1 LLAKLFKSLRRYLM
15 AGLLIWLPLAL
26 TTLIVLFLLRF
37 ADRALL
43 LLPAEYKEWLP
54 PVPGLGALLAIFILL
69 LTGFLGANLLG
80 RRMVRFYENVLHRIP
95 LVRSVYGAIK
105 HFAEIVF
112 SEKGTSFK
120 KVMLIEFPRSG
131 LYSICFLTSEDVR
144 EVQERTEDDVITVFM
159 PTTPNPT
166 TGFMMFVARKDT
178 IELDMS
184 VEEALKMI
192 ISLGVVV
199 PQWQNPDP
207 GRPLARF
214 PGRP

>member
-1 LLAKLFKSLRRYLM
+1 M
-15 AGLLIWLPLAL
+15 AGILIWLPLAL
-26 TTLIVLFLLRF
+26 TILIFLFLLRF
-37 ADRALL
+37 ADQALL
-43 LLPAEYKEWLP
+43 LVPARYKEWLP
-54 PVPGLGALLAIFILL
+54 PVPGLGALLAVFILL

-80 RRMVRFYENVLHRIP
+80 QRMVRFYENVLHRIP

-112 SEKGTSFK
+112 SEGGTSFK
-120 KVMLIEFPRSG
+120 KVLLIEFPRPG

-166 TGFMMFVARKDT
+166 TGFMMFVARKHT
-178 IELDMS
+178 VELDMS
-184 VEEALKMI
+184 VEEALKMV

-199 PQWQNPDP
+199 PQWQNPHPD
-207 GRPLARF
+207 RPLARF

>member
-1 LLAKLFKSLRRYLM
+1 LPTKLFKSLRRYLM
-15 AGLLIWLPLAL
+15 AGLLIWLPLA
-26 TTLIVLFLLRF
+26 TTILIFLFLLQF

-43 LLPAEYKEWLP
+43 LLPARYQEWLP
-54 PVPGLGALLAIFILL
+54 PVPGLGVLLALLILL
-69 LTGFLGANLLG
+69 MTGFLGANLLG
-80 RRMVRFYENVLHRIP
+80 QRMVRFYENVLHRIP

-112 SEKGTSFK
+112 SEEGTSFK
-120 KVMLIEFPRSG
+120 KVLLIEFPRPG

-144 EVQERTEDDVITVFM
+144 EVQHRTEDDVVTVFM

-178 IELDMS
+178 VELDMS

-199 PQWQNPDP
+199 PQWQIPEP
-207 GRPLARF
+207 GRLLARF

>member
-1 LLAKLFKSLRRYLM
+1 MFGKIFKALRRYLM
-15 AGLLIWLPLAL
+15 AGILIWLPLAL
-26 TTLIVLFLLRF
+26 TILIFLFLLRF
-37 ADRALL
+37 ADQALL
-43 LLPAEYKEWLP
+43 LVPARYKEWLP
-54 PVPGLGALLAIFILL
+54 PVPGLGALLAVLILL

-80 RRMVRFYENVLHRIP
+80 QRMVRFYEKVLHRIP

-112 SEKGTSFK
+112 SEEGTSFK
-120 KVMLIEFPRSG
+120 KVLLIEFPRPG

-144 EVQERTEDDVITVFM
+144 EVQQRTADDVVTVFM

-184 VEEALKMI
+184 VEEALKMV

-199 PQWQNPDP
+199 PPWQHPHPD
-207 GRPLARF
+207 RPLARF

>member
-1 LLAKLFKSLRRYLM
+1 M
-15 AGLLIWLPLAL
+15 AGILIWLPLAL
-26 TTLIVLFLLRF
+26 TILIFLFLLRF
-37 ADRALL
+37 ADQALL
-43 LLPAEYKEWLP
+43 LVPARYKEWLP
-54 PVPGLGALLAIFILL
+54 PVPGLGALLAVLILL

-80 RRMVRFYENVLHRIP
+80 QRMVRFYEKVLHRIP

-112 SEKGTSFK
+112 SEGGTSFK
-120 KVMLIEFPRSG
+120 KVLLIEFPRPG
-131 LYSICFLTSEDVR
+131 LYSICFLTAEDVQ
-144 EVQERTEDDVITVFM
+144 EVQHRTGDDVVTVFM

-184 VEEALKMI
+184 VEEALKLI

-199 PQWQNPDP
+199 PRWVNPHPD
-207 GRPLARF
+207 RPLARF

>member
-1 LLAKLFKSLRRYLM
+1 LLTKLFKELRRYLM

-26 TTLIVLFLLRF
+26 TILIFLFLLRF
-37 ADRALL
+37 ADQALL
-43 LLPAEYKEWLP
+43 LVPARYKEWLP
-54 PVPGLGALLAIFILL
+54 PVPGLGALLAVLILL
-69 LTGFLGANLLG
+69 FTGFLGANLLG
-80 RRMVRFYENVLHRIP
+80 QRMVRFYENVMHRIP

-112 SEKGTSFK
+112 SESGTSFK
-120 KVMLIEFPRSG
+120 KVMLIEFPRKG

-184 VEEALKMI
+184 VEEALKMV

-199 PQWQNPDP
+199 PQWNNPHPD
-207 GRPLARF
+207 RPLARF
-214 PGRP
+214 SGRP

>member
-1 LLAKLFKSLRRYLM
+1 LLGQLFKALRRYLM
-15 AGLLIWLPLAL
+15 AGILIWLPLAL
-26 TTLIVLFLLRF
+26 TILIFLFLLRF
-37 ADRALL
+37 ADQALL
-43 LLPAEYKEWLP
+43 LVPARYKEWLP
-54 PVPGLGALLAIFILL
+54 PVPGLGALLAFLILL

-80 RRMVRFYENVLHRIP
+80 QRMVRFYENVLHRIP

-112 SEKGTSFK
+112 SEEGTSFK
-120 KVMLIEFPRSG
+120 KVLLIEFPRPG

-144 EVQERTEDDVITVFM
+144 EVQHRTEDDVVTVFM

-199 PQWQNPDP
+199 PEWQVPPPD
-207 GRPLARF
+207 RQLARF
-214 PGRP
+214 RGRS

>member
-1 LLAKLFKSLRRYLM
+1 MVTRLFKALRRYLM
-15 AGLLIWLPLAL
+15 AGLLIWLPLAA
-26 TTLIVLFLLRF
+26 TILIFLFLLRF

-43 LLPAEYKEWLP
+43 LLPAQYKEWLP
-54 PVPGLGALLAIFILL
+54 PVPGLGALLAVLILL

-80 RRMVRFYENVLHRIP
+80 QRMVRFYEKVLHRIP
-95 LVRSVYGAIK
+95 LVRAVYGAIK

-112 SEKGTSFK
+112 SEEGRSFK
-120 KVMLIEFPRSG
+120 KVLLIEFPRPG

-144 EVQERTEDDVITVFM
+144 EVQQRTEDDVVTVFM

-184 VEEALKMI
+184 VEDALKMV

-199 PQWQNPDP
+199 PQWQNPHPD
-207 GRPLARF
+207 RPLARF

>member
-1 LLAKLFKSLRRYLM
+1 MLRRVFKSLRRYLM

-26 TTLIVLFLLRF
+26 TILIFLFLLRF
-37 ADRALL
+37 ADQALL
-43 LLPAEYKEWLP
+43 LLPTQYKEWLP
-54 PVPGLGALLAIFILL
+54 PVPGLGALLAVLILL
-69 LTGFLGANLLG
+69 LTGFFGANLLG
-80 RRMVRFYENVLHRIP
+80 QRMVRFYEDVLHRIP
-95 LVRSVYGAIK
+95 FVRSVYGAIK

-112 SEKGTSFK
+112 SEEGRSFK
-120 KVMLIEFPRSG
+120 KVLLIEFPRPG

-178 IELDMS
+178 VELDMP

-199 PQWQNPDP
+199 PQWQNPHPD
-207 GRPLARF
+207 RPLARF

>member
-1 LLAKLFKSLRRYLM
+1 MLGRVVKSLRRYLM
-15 AGLLIWLPLAL
+15 AGILIWLPLAL
-26 TTLIVLFLLRF
+26 TILIFLFLLRF

-43 LLPAEYKEWLP
+43 LLPAQYKEWLP
-54 PVPGLGALLAIFILL
+54 PVPGLGAVLALLILL
-69 LTGFLGANLLG
+69 LTGFLGANLFG
-80 RRMVRFYENVLHRIP
+80 QRMVRFYENVLHRIP

-112 SEKGTSFK
+112 SEEGRSFK
-120 KVMLIEFPRSG
+120 KVLLIEFPRPG

-178 IELDMS
+178 VELDMP

-199 PQWQNPDP
+199 PHWQNPNP

>member
-1 LLAKLFKSLRRYLM
+1 MLTKLFKELRRYLM

-26 TTLIVLFLLRF
+26 TILIFLFLLRF
-37 ADRALL
+37 ADQALL
-43 LLPAEYKEWLP
+43 LVPARYKEWLP
-54 PVPGLGALLAIFILL
+54 PVPGLGALLAVLILL
-69 LTGFLGANLLG
+69 FTGFLGANLLG
-80 RRMVRFYENVLHRIP
+80 QRMVRFYENVMHRIP

-112 SEKGTSFK
+112 SESGTSFK
-120 KVMLIEFPRSG
+120 KVMLIEFPRKG

-184 VEEALKMI
+184 VEEALKMV

-199 PQWQNPDP
+199 PQWNNPHPD
-207 GRPLARF
+207 RPLARF
-214 PGRP
+214 SGRP